1 MLVIFW
7 ILSRFKNLFSQD
19 LKHIW
24 QTKCPWK
31 YTWVGLSLGVSIRYP
46 CHLKKITLHW
56 KIYIITEKK
65 NTFASP
71 QKSVIPTLWNSE
83 TKYNLAI
90 ICYKKCQFFGFPT
103 SSYSFLIVFSL
114 IYDFLP
120 CPSFS
125 SRMMLFRAALLS
137 HNKTQ
142 KHNQN
147 TW

>member
-90 ICYKKCQFFGFPT
+90 ICYKKCQFLASRPPLIPFWCFQFDLWLPPLPILLQSYDAFPRRP
-103 SSYSFLIVFSL
+103 SL
-114 IYDFLP
+114 
-120 CPSFS
+120 
-125 SRMMLFRAALLS
+125 A
-137 HNKTQ
+137 Q
-142 KHNQN
+142 
-147 TW
+147 